1 MEPPNFIFNE
11 KLIREKTLPYD
22 SPSRFSIQD
31 DFFTPSAVLFTIV
44 PHDEKPYELVLIHRT
59 EKGTRHRGEM
69 SFPGG
74 KLESQDDSLRTT
86 ALREAEEE
94 IGVPRSNV
102 EIIGCL
108 HDFPTMTRFI
118 ISPFIAKIDKNQELI
133 RDEREVQEII
143 KVPISFFAE
152 KRNFRETAMDF
163 EGKAF
168 PVFFFDYKANN
179 KSYMIWGAT
188 AYMICTFIELIYDIK
203 MSKLG
208 LRRFNTEEIKP
219 LKKYI
224 LNRNKVKDLYKLS
237 K

>member
-11 KLIREKTLPYD
+11 QLIREKTFSYE
-22 SPSRFSIQD
+22 SPSRFSIKD

-44 PHDEKPYELVLIHRT
+44 PYDDKPYELVLIHRAD
-59 EKGTRHRGEM
+59 KGTRHRGEM

-74 KLESQDDSLRTT
+74 KLESQDESLKIT
-86 ALREAEEE
+86 ALRETEEE
-94 IGVPRSNV
+94 IGVPRANIN
-102 EIIGCL
+102 IIGCL

-118 ISPFIAKIDKNQELI
+118 ISPFIAMIDKNQELV
-133 RDEREVQEII
+133 REEKEVQEII
-143 KVPISFFAE
+143 KVPINFFAE

-168 PVFFFDYKANN
+168 PVFFFDYKANK

-188 AYMICTFIELIYDIK
+188 AYMICTFIELVYDIK

-208 LRRFNTEEIKP
+208 LRRFNTEEIKT
-219 LKKYI
+219 LKNYI
-224 LNRNKVKDLYKLS
+224 LNRNKVKELYKLS

>member
-11 KLIREKTLPYD
+11 KLIRKKTYSYD

-31 DFFTPSAVLFTIV
+31 DFFTPSAVLFSII
-44 PHDEKPYELVLIHRT
+44 PHEEKPYELVLIHRT
-59 EKGTRHRGEM
+59 DKGTRHRGEM

-74 KLESQDDSLRTT
+74 KLESQDDSLRIT

-94 IGVPRSNV
+94 IGVPRTNV
-102 EIIGCL
+102 KIIGCL

-118 ISPFIAKIDKNQELI
+118 ISPFIATIDKNQELV

-163 EGKAF
+163 EGKPF
-168 PVFFFDYKANN
+168 PVFFFDYKENN

-188 AYMICTFIELIYDIK
+188 AYMICTFIELLYDIK

-208 LRRFNTEEIKP
+208 LRRFNTEEIKT
-219 LKKYI
+219 LKEYI
-224 LNRNKVKDLYKLS
+224 LNRDKVKDLYKLS